1 MKGKFLLLGLL
12 VLILSTP
19 SHAELIP
26 VSRYDTILVT
36 AVNPNDFSGVTG
48 TVSNNQNWTG
58 TPPEWTP
65 VSFQS
70 SWTSPGAWSWTSS
83 SNMSLAGANYNF
95 STGVVS
101 ATVTLN
107 TGTSATTSLQRDI
120 SGAVPPLAQIAGY
133 YAIEGNW
140 SGWGGAYG
148 GRYTFEAIL
157 PGDWSGEGP
166 GVMNHE
172 LVSRNTNWT
181 ILNDFTYD
189 SLTDT
194 TKFLTYIDNYFP
206 TGHLMDANLNVRLY
220 GAAVPTSEPPPAA
233 VPEPATMLLLGTG
246 LLGLVGYSRNN
257 FRK

>member
-36 AVNPNDFSGVTG
+36 NINNDFTGITGSVFNNQTWEGSVGDTRNVTFESNWKSPG
-48 TVSNNQNWTG
+48 IMSWTADPNMTVSNAQYLALG
-58 TPPEWTP
+58 TVNADFKL
-65 VSFQS
+65 VS
-70 SWTSPGAWSWTSS
+70 
-83 SNMSLAGANYNF
+83 
-95 STGVVS
+95 
-101 ATVTLN
+101 
-107 TGTSATTSLQRDI
+107 GTTATTSLKRDI
-120 SGAVPPLAQIAGY
+120 SGAVPPVQQIGGY
-133 YAIEGNW
+133 YAIGGQW

-148 GRYTFEAIL
+148 LFTIEAIL
-157 PGDWSGEGP
+157 PGDWSAEGI
-166 GVMNHE
+166 GVMHHE
-172 LVSRNTNWT
+172 MTINPGWT
-181 ILNDFTYD
+181 I
-189 SLTDT
+189 DT
-194 TKFLTYIDNYFP
+194 NFLYATA
-206 TGHLMDANLNVRLY
+206 TGTTIFKAHRDGYLPDKGMDANLNVMLY